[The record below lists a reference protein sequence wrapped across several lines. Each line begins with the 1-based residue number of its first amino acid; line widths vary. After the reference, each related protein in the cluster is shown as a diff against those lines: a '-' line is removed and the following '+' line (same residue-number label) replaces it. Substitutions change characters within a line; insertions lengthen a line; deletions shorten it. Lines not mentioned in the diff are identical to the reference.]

1 MLNTHRNEIEIT
13 SNCDGRRKN
22 LKDEHMKKS
31 WENREERDRER
42 WEEWMKPCELPKLK
56 RLFIDFPAL
65 NSNEERLPKQKQQN
79 EMIKKKKN
87 SKSGT
92 PHPSREPAESVS
104 QKLQPLSI
112 SKSECPLGC
121 AFGQAHSSAISTHT
135 HAQTQTQ
142 TRPCL
147 CPCPCTQPPR
157 HSKMFA
163 QHNYRFGGLWEKYTS
178 YELWDTRYKIQYGVG
193 EKKEVTTAAVEPR
206 PLQQRVES
214 VLKETNT
221 NEIKN
226 ERQVGESMEYSTSS
240 MTGSKHRM
248 WMRWGGECGSLHC
261 RCSLTSEMYNEE
273 SNWQSN
279 CANTLSW

>member
-1 MLNTHRNEIEIT
+1 
-13 SNCDGRRKN
+13 
-22 LKDEHMKKS
+22 
-31 WENREERDRER
+31 
-42 WEEWMKPCELPKLK
+42 
-56 RLFIDFPAL
+56 
-65 NSNEERLPKQKQQN
+65 
-79 EMIKKKKN
+79 MIKKKKN

-178 YELWDTRYKIQYGVG
+178 YELWDTRY
-193 EKKEVTTAAVEPR
+193 
-206 PLQQRVES
+206 
-214 VLKETNT
+214 N
-221 NEIKN
+221 
-226 ERQVGESMEYSTSS
+226 M
-240 MTGSKHRM
+240 
-248 WMRWGGECGSLHC
+248 GGEEGGNNGSHRASPTSTAC
-261 RCSLTSEMYNEE
+261 RKCIKRNEYKWNKE
-273 SNWQSN
+273 W
-279 CANTLSW
+279 TPSWRVHGAFDLIDDGVQAPDVDAMRRWMWIAPLPMLIDKWNV

>member
-22 LKDEHMKKS
+22 LKDERMEKS

-65 NSNEERLPKQKQQN
+65 NSNEERLPKQKQKQQN

-87 SKSGT
+87 SNSGT
-92 PHPSREPAESVS
+92 PHSSREPAESVS

-121 AFGQAHSSAISTHT
+121 AFEQAHSSAISTHT

-147 CPCPCTQPPR
+147 CPCTQPPR

-178 YELWDTRYKIQYGVG
+178 YELWDTRYKIQYG
-193 EKKEVTTAAVEPR
+193 
-206 PLQQRVES
+206 
-214 VLKETNT
+214 
-221 NEIKN
+221 
-226 ERQVGESMEYSTSS
+226 
-240 MTGSKHRM
+240 GSR
-248 WMRWGGECGSLHC
+248 R
-261 RCSLTSEMYNEE
+261 R
-273 SNWQSN
+273 
-279 CANTLSW
+279 